1 MEEEIFGI
9 TTNIPKNVL
18 ENRDINNSEEIQ
30 KVIYKCYMVAIYRAR
45 HPVETDKDNLFE
57 VRNNTLKL
65 G

>member
-9 TTNIPKNVL
+9 TPHIPKNVT
-18 ENRDINNSEEIQ
+18 EIRDKNNAEEIQ
-30 KVIYKCYMVAIYRAR
+30 KVIYKCYIVAIYRAR
-45 HPVETDKDNLFE
+45 HPVETEKDNLFG